1 MTTTR
6 RLTCSDLLRFNNVN
20 LDVLTET
27 YHPPF
32 YLEYLAKWPEYFA
45 VQESSSGDI
54 MGYVMGK
61 VEGKGKDWH
70 GHVTAVTVAP
80 EYRRLGLAGKMMNFL
95 EQVSEEIYNAYFVD
109 LYVRASNKLL
119 VLLCAPDSFCTA

>member
-6 RLTCSDLLRFNNVN
+6 RLTCEDLLRFNNVN

-61 VEGKGKDWH
+61 VEGLGKDWH
-70 GHVTAVTVAP
+70 GHVTALTVAP
-80 EYRRLGLAGKMMNFL
+80 EYRRLGLACKMMKFL
-95 EQVSEEIYNAYFVD
+95 EQVSW
-109 LYVRASNKLL
+109 
-119 VLLCAPDSFCTA
+119 